1 MAGNSPNLGRDL
13 DTQVHETHKSVND
26 FNPKTSSP
34 RHIIINLSK
43 IKDKEKI
50 SKAARRKKK
59 IPHIQ
64 WNPPEGCKQIC
75 QQKLCRPGEGGV
87 RLPVIW
93 WIRCVR
99 QLWVSIFVRSCFQNE
114 LWTKLAGYLDV
125 MHSHNHTIPISR
137 VSLRATS
144 AGGKRLLSQI
154 CFRAKEPAPG
164 WQVDYVRTFP
174 SRGHC
179 GSSTQ
184 NGHIFWVWIYLPS
197 PPWPVFIR

>member
-26 FNPKTSSP
+26 FNLKTSSP
-34 RHIIINLSK
+34 RHIIIYLST

-59 IPHIQ
+59 FLTYNGTPHKAVSRFLSRSFAGQ
-64 WNPPEGCKQIC
+64 ERVGSGSQLSGGQDVFDSCESAS
-75 QQKLCRPGEGGV
+75 LCGHAFRMSYGQSWQG
-87 RLPVIW
+87 
-93 WIRCVR
+93 
-99 QLWVSIFVRSCFQNE
+99 
-114 LWTKLAGYLDV
+114 AGMLT
-125 MHSHNHTIPISR
+125 HSHNHTIPISR

-144 AGGKRLLSQI
+144 AGGERLLSQI
-154 CFRAKEPAPG
+154 CFHAKGPGPG
-164 WQVDYVRTFP
+164 WQVDYIRTFP